1 MENVKVNS
9 FNNELVKEIIKNGRT
24 TLTKDLEKAEL
35 KKGFIVSLEGTE
47 SQVKKNDY
55 KAIIKAIEEKRDVIK
70 DNSELY
76 IGLWL
81 DNDIMY
87 IDVSININY
96 KVEAL
101 EFAKKNKQLA
111 IYDLEEDKSLYLKDF
126 KFSRYYN
133 VYKVIRDKDNNII
146 DYKIIAQ
153 KDNISELV
161 NYFQSSIKTVKNS
174 IYTSLKNEY
183 KQMMNGCIIIKDY
196 ELNL

>member
-55 KAIIKAIEEKRDVIK
+55 KAIIKAIEEKRDIIK